1 MIRVPL
7 VLLLLLLAAFLL
19 CGLGCGETSSVAGAG
34 AESVDLAPDA
44 ESSSAF
50 GPVTEFSLTDQRGES
65 TTLADLRGHPFVAAA
80 IFTSCAGPCPKITG
94 QMRRLQDELEGTDVR
109 LVSVSVDPEF
119 DTPERLRDYAETWGA
134 DGERWSFLTGD
145 KEAIYELVQRGFWL
159 AAQED
164 PEAPRGFHVTHKSSI
179 VAVDRDGVRRGWY
192 DGTDEKATDRLIERM
207 RFLAQD

>member
-1 MIRVPL
+1 MNDLDLKTLWKEQPMTPATITLDDIKTSAAKFERTTKWRNIREWAAVLFVVP
-7 VLLLLLLAAFLL
+7 VFSWLAIS
-19 CGLGCGETSSVAGAG
+19 TSSLLTRAGA
-34 AESVDLAPDA
+34 LCI
-44 ESSSAF
+44 
-50 GPVTEFSLTDQRGES
+50 
-65 TTLADLRGHPFVAAA
+65 VAAA

-179 VAVDRDGVRRGWY
+179 VAVDREGVRRGWY